1 MASRKQLFQILSG
14 ALGVVLVIGISAI
27 PIANNATQ
35 WMKATQ
41 SSLIADLFESL
52 EVKLKDFV
60 HSEVVKETS
69 TDDLDG
75 LDVEKGTDT
84 TIVKNFTTYVSSPS
98 ASSVPSG
105 GSGNTL
111 YYTSDGLKAGTTI
124 YTDGTLVG
132 IGTTDPKA
140 KLHLTTSAID
150 KTTLLIQSITT
161 QTAPLL
167 DLQNVD
173 GASLASFN
181 SNGKLTLS
189 NGSNDHSL
197 ELTPTGNA
205 GYLSS
210 NGGALFI
217 NNTSNIGSGI
227 GIFSNAGAEALG
239 NMINVKVDNPLY
251 NQAAFYMNYDGTSNA
266 VEIVANTNDDSSNA
280 LSITNNNTQDSALG
294 VIGFETS
301 KGTIKVSHNGTGSDA
316 NASGLSIDL
325 KGTGTKAQGLY
336 VDSTASGGTTGNLL
350 RLRNQSI
357 DRFVVDSLG
366 GLKVGG
372 NGTNTSIT
380 KYGNTVGDEFFV
392 GTTGSFRV
400 QRSSSDSEAFRVQIN
415 GDSQGRWLG
424 TSDGKLKWGDGSSAQ
439 DVILRR
445 SAASTLLLDT
455 GNFVINTGNI
465 GIGTTSF
472 GSNAAKVLA
481 IANGVAPTSSIT
493 DGIQLYAIDY
503 VDGDGTS
510 TSELFVR
517 DEDGNATNLS
527 PHNFSLVPQGPSEP
541 LAWSYY
547 SEKNGQAINV
557 DMAKTIRLV
566 EELSG
571 TKLIYTKDLATGQDL
586 TSDSSLEIPTLSS
599 LQKYIATQPQ
609 QIQNLQ
615 SDLSVQSQKT
625 VQKDTLAQNMT
636 FSDQVITILKKII
649 VTSEAVFQNSVE
661 FVASVIFHD
670 SVTFEKSVAV
680 KGALAV
686 NKDQAGRITLK
697 KGETKSTYTF
707 SAPFSKEP
715 VITLTAN
722 DALKGTYWVKKT
734 KTDFTVFLSVVQDE
748 DVQFD
753 WHALVSDT
761 KEESSKNDG
770 ESGITPTPTII
781 VTPEASVSAEEKK

>member
-1 MASRKQLFQILSG
+1 MASRKQLLKVCSS
-14 ALGVVLVIGISAI
+14 ALAIVIVIGISAV
-27 PIANNATQ
+27 PAVNNATQ

-41 SSLIADLFESL
+41 ASLFDDQFQALQDKL
-52 EVKLKDFV
+52 ELLVK
-60 HSEVVKETS
+60 SEVAKEKS
-69 TDDLDG
+69 TDDLNG
-75 LDVEKGTDT
+75 LEVPRGTDT
-84 TIVKNFTTYVSSPS
+84 TIVKNFTTYVSSGS
-98 ASSVPSG
+98 AIPNGS
-105 GSGNTL
+105 SGNTL
-111 YYTSDGLKAGTTI
+111 YFNSDGLQVGTTI

-132 IGTTDPKA
+132 IGTTIPKA
-140 KLHLTTSAID
+140 KLHLTTNAVDRTS
-150 KTTLLIQSITT
+150 LLIQTLTS
-161 QTAPLL
+161 QTANLL

-181 SNGKLTLS
+181 SNGKLVLS
-189 NGSNDHSL
+189 NGTNDHSL
-197 ELTPTGNA
+197 EITPTGNA

-266 VEIVANTNDDSSNA
+266 VEIVANTDDASSNA
-280 LSITNNNTQDSALG
+280 LSITNNNTLDSALG
-294 VIGFETS
+294 VIGYEVS

-325 KGTGTKAQGLY
+325 KGTGTKAQGVY
-336 VDSTASGGTTGNLL
+336 VDSTAVGGTTGNLL

-380 KYGNTVGDEFFV
+380 KYGNTAGDEFFV

-400 QRSSSDSEAFRVQIN
+400 QRASSDSEAFRIQIN

-455 GNFVINTGNI
+455 GTFAINTGNL
-465 GIGTTSF
+465 GIGTTAF

-481 IANGVAPTSSIT
+481 IANGTAPTSSIT
-493 DGIQLYAIDY
+493 DGIQLYAIDSI
-503 VDGDGTS
+503 DGDGTN

-527 PHNFSLVPQGPSEP
+527 PHNFSLLPQGPSEP

-571 TKLIYTKDLATGQDL
+571 AKLIYTKDLTTGMEIDPNGP
-586 TSDSSLEIPTLSS
+586 SLGIPSLSS
-599 LQKYIATQPQ
+599 LQRYIADQPQ
-609 QIQNLQ
+609 QMQNLQ
-615 SDLSVQSQKT
+615 RDLLSQSLSNLR
-625 VQKDTLAQNMT
+625 KDDLAKNIT
-636 FSDQVITILKKII
+636 FSDELITFIKKI
-649 VTSEAVFQNSVE
+649 VVNSEAVFKNSVE

-670 SVTFEKSVAV
+670 SVIFEKSITV

-686 NKDQAGRITLK
+686 NKDQAGRLDIK

-707 SAPFSKEP
+707 STPFSKEP
-715 VITLTAN
+715 VITVTPN
-722 DALKGTYWVKKT
+722 DSLKGTYWVKKT
-734 KTDFTVFLSVVQDE
+734 KTDFTLFLSDNQDH

-753 WHALVSDT
+753 WHALASPT
-761 KEESSKNDG
+761 ETESSKSD
-770 ESGITPTPTII
+770 EKPIDTPTPTSS
-781 VTPEASVSAEEKK
+781 VTPIASASAEEK

>member
-1 MASRKQLFQILSG
+1 MASRKQLIQILS
-14 ALGVVLVIGISAI
+14 AVLGVALVGGISAV

-41 SSLIADLFESL
+41 SSLIDDKFQSL
-52 EVKLKDFV
+52 EGKLKLFIQ
-60 HSEVVKETS
+60 SEVAKETP

-75 LDVEKGTDT
+75 LDVQKGTDT
-84 TIVKNFTTYVSSPS
+84 TIVKNFTTYISSPS

-105 GSGNTL
+105 SNGNTL
-111 YYTSDGLKAGTTI
+111 YYTSDGLKAGTII

-132 IGTTDPKA
+132 IGTTSPQA
-140 KLHLTTSAID
+140 KLHILTSATD
-150 KTTLLIQSITT
+150 KTSLLLQDITS
-161 QTAPLL
+161 QTALLL
-167 DLQNVD
+167 DLQNAS
-173 GASLASFN
+173 GTSLASFN
-181 SNGKLTLS
+181 NNGKLTLS
-189 NGSNDHSL
+189 SSANDHSL
-197 ELTPTGNA
+197 ELNPTGNA

-210 NGGALFI
+210 NGGALYI

-266 VEIVANTNDDSSNA
+266 VEIVTNTNDDSSNA

-294 VIGFETS
+294 VIGYETS
-301 KGTIKVSHNGTGSDA
+301 KGTIKVSHNGTGTDA

-366 GLKVGG
+366 GLKLGS

-400 QRSSSDSEAFRVQIN
+400 QRASSDSEAFRVQIN
-415 GDSQGRWLG
+415 GDTQGRWLG
-424 TSDGKLKWGDGSSAQ
+424 TSDGKLKWGDGSSTQ
-439 DVILRR
+439 DVVLRR
-445 SAASTLLLDT
+445 SAASTLLLDS
-455 GNFVINTGNI
+455 GNFVINTGNL

-481 IANGVAPTSSIT
+481 IANGTAPTTSIT
-493 DGIQLYAIDY
+493 HGIQLYAIDY

-527 PHNFSLVPQGPSEP
+527 PHNFSLLPKGASEP

-571 TKLIYTKDLATGQDL
+571 TKLIYTKDLATGQELDP
-586 TSDSSLEIPTLSS
+586 DSSLEIPTLSF
-599 LQKYIATQPQ
+599 LQKYVASQPQ

-615 SDLSVQSQKT
+615 NNFTSQSQKA
-625 VQKDTLAQNMT
+625 VQKDDLSKNMT
-636 FSDQVITILKKII
+636 FSDQVITVLKKII
-649 VTSEAVFQNSVE
+649 ITSEAVFQNSVE
-661 FVASVIFHD
+661 FVASAIFHD
-670 SVTFEKSVAV
+670 SVTFEKSVTV

-686 NKDQAGRITLK
+686 SKDQAGRISIK
-697 KGETKSTYTF
+697 KGETKSAYTF
-707 SAPFSKEP
+707 STAFSQEP
-715 VITLTAN
+715 VMTVTPN
-722 DALKGTYWVKKT
+722 DTIKGTYWVKKT
-734 KTDFTVFLSVVQDE
+734 KTAFTIFLSQAQDQ

-753 WHALVSDT
+753 WHALTSETQV
-761 KEESSKNDG
+761 ESSKDEEEKG
-770 ESGITPTPTII
+770 MTPTPSITVI
-781 VTPEASVSAEEKK
+781 PEASVSAEGK

>member
-14 ALGVVLVIGISAI
+14 ALGVVLVGGISAI

-41 SSLIADLFESL
+41 SSIVADQLESL
-52 EVKLKDFV
+52 EGKLKDFV
-60 HSEVVKETS
+60 QSEVAKETS

-75 LDVEKGTDT
+75 LEVPKGTDT
-84 TIVKNFTTYVSSPS
+84 TIVKNFTTYITSTS
-98 ASSVPSG
+98 ASTVPSG
-105 GSGNTL
+105 SSGNTL

-132 IGTTDPKA
+132 IGTTSPQA
-140 KLHLTTSAID
+140 KLHLLTSATD
-150 KTTLLIQSITT
+150 KATLLLQDITS
-161 QTAPLL
+161 QTALLL
-167 DLQNVD
+167 DLQNVS
-173 GASLASFN
+173 GTSLASFN
-181 SNGKLTLS
+181 NNGKLTLNNS
-189 NGSNDHSL
+189 ADDHSL

-210 NGGALFI
+210 NGGAIFL

-227 GIFSNAGAEALG
+227 GIYSNAGAEALG

-251 NQAAFYMNYDGTSNA
+251 NQAAFYMNYDGISNA
-266 VEIVANTNDDSSNA
+266 VEIVANTNDASSNA
-280 LSITNNNTQDSALG
+280 LSITNNNTLDSALG
-294 VIGFETS
+294 VIGYETG

-316 NASGLSIDL
+316 NASGISIDL

-336 VDSTASGGTTGNLL
+336 IDSTASGGTTGNLL
-350 RLRNQSI
+350 RLRNQGI
-357 DRFVVDSLG
+357 DRFVVDYLG
-366 GLKVGG
+366 GVKIGSVGAS
-372 NGTNTSIT
+372 TTIT
-380 KYGNTVGDEFFV
+380 KYGNTTGDEFFV
-392 GTTGSFRV
+392 GTNGSFRV
-400 QRSSSDSEAFRVQIN
+400 QRASSDSEAFRVQIN

-455 GNFVINTGNI
+455 GNFAINTGNL

-481 IANGVAPTSSIT
+481 IANGTAPTTSIT

-503 VDGDGTS
+503 IDGDGTS

-571 TKLIYTKDLATGQDL
+571 TKLIYTKDLATGRDL
-586 TSDSSLEIPTLSS
+586 DADSSLAIPSLSS
-599 LQKYIATQPQ
+599 LQKYITSQPQ

-615 SDLSVQSQKT
+615 SDLSLQSQKT
-625 VQKDTLAQNMT
+625 VQKDDLSKNLT

-649 VTSEAVFQNSVE
+649 VTSETVFQNSVE

-680 KGALAV
+680 KGAIAV
-686 NKDQAGRITLK
+686 SKDQAGRISIK

-722 DALKGTYWVKKT
+722 DAIKGTYWVKKT
-734 KTDFTVFLSVVQDE
+734 KTDFTVLLSQTQDQ
-748 DVQFD
+748 DIQFD
-753 WHALVSDT
+753 WHALLSDT
-761 KEESSKNDG
+761 KEEPSKNGG

-781 VTPEASVSAEEKK
+781 VTPEASVSAEEK